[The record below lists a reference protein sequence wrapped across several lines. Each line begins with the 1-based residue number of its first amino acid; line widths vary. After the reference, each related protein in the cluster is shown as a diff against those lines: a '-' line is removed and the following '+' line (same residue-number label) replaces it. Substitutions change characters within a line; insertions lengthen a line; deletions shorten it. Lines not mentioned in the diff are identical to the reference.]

1 MRESIRQKLPIR
13 STLLAACV
21 ILVSILL
28 GSAVVRKLPSVQY
41 LYLTKTS
48 VNESDLIPAERISFR
63 RNIVHDLHRALVSG
77 NYEQAAYFN
86 AILAQEAFQRSYRT
100 LKAWEK
106 LRDPKTGLI
115 PRSLPQKF
123 WNGHDNAADCFP
135 FLLLASHYLDK
146 ENEPVWLHTFFSE
159 WQLSG
164 PLPRTM
170 LLNGSQMIDESPSK
184 LIFGGAEYA
193 KDGLVYIT
201 ASLGKGPWFERME
214 EIMQKIIAEAGIKS
228 PAGLIPAN
236 DSEVNGD
243 ILQVLPR
250 LYWATRN
257 EQYLAMAER
266 ITEAYLFEI
275 LPKNNGIPAMLWD
288 FSTGKALSKSFKFRD
303 HGNEIIPGLAEVYLV
318 ERLMNRPQAA
328 RYREPLKKLLD
339 TILTVGRSPDGL
351 WYKAVLTE
359 THQPK
364 NQLISDNWGYVLN
377 AYRIFDLAEGTNT
390 YGREIVR
397 AMKAAAAMK
406 SYTWEGKHQ
415 DGYADS
421 IESMLYQL
429 SQFDVPECHL
439 WVDDEIEVMF
449 AKQSPSGYVDGSYLD
464 GNFVR
469 TSLMYAFY
477 KTYGIMTDPWRQDLR
492 FGAALNKSEKR
503 YYLYLDAD
511 RPWEGLLK
519 FDFNRHKVYWN
530 MPFDYPRL
538 NAPPE
543 WFTVDPAHRYEIKNL
558 ATGQT
563 TVHSGKALI
572 EGYNVILDGKKPMQL
587 RMNRLSKESNNQ
599 QGHSP
604 ITGLL

>member
-1 MRESIRQKLPIR
+1 MRSICQKLPIWL
-13 STLLAACV
+13 TLSAAC
-21 ILVSILL
+21 LILL
-28 GSAVVRKLPSVQY
+28 SIMFGSAVVHKLPWVKC
-41 LYLTKTS
+41 LYLAKTS

-63 RNIVHDLHRALVSG
+63 RNLIHDLHRALVRG

-106 LRDPKTGLI
+106 LRDSKTGLI
-115 PRSLPQKF
+115 PRSLQQKF
-123 WNGHDNAADCFP
+123 WNGYDNAADCFP
-135 FLLLASHYLDK
+135 FMLLASHYLDK
-146 ENEPVWLHTFFSE
+146 ESESMWLHTLVSE
-159 WQLSG
+159 RQLSG

-170 LLNGSQMIDESPSK
+170 LLNGSQMVDERPSK

-193 KDGLVYIT
+193 KDGLVYIA
-201 ASLGKGPWFERME
+201 ASLGKGPWFDRME

-250 LYWATRN
+250 LYWATRK
-257 EQYLAMAER
+257 EEYLTMAER

-275 LPKNNGIPAMLWD
+275 MPKNKGIPAMLWD
-288 FSTGKALSKSFKFRD
+288 FSTGKASSKSFKFRD

-318 ERLMNRPQAA
+318 ERLLNRPQAL

-339 TILTVGRSPDGL
+339 TFLTVGRSPDGL
-351 WYKAVLTE
+351 WYQAVYTE
-359 THQPK
+359 TYQPK
-364 NQLISDNWGYVLN
+364 NQLISDNWGYILN
-377 AYRIFDLAEGTNT
+377 AYRIFDLAEGTNIYT
-390 YGREIVR
+390 REIVR

-449 AKQSPSGYVDGSYLD
+449 AKQLSSGYVDGSYLD

-477 KTYGIMTDPWRQDLR
+477 KTYGIMTDPWRDDLC
-492 FGAALNKSEKR
+492 FGAALNKSEKS

-511 RPWEGLLK
+511 KPWQGLLK

-530 MPFDYPRL
+530 IPFDYPRL

-543 WFTVDPAHRYEIKNL
+543 WFAVDPDHNYEIKDL
-558 ATGQT
+558 TTSQT

-572 EGYNVILDGKKPMQL
+572 EGYKIILDGKSPMRL
-587 RMNRLSKESNNQ
+587 RISRL
-599 QGHSP
+599 
-604 ITGLL
+604 